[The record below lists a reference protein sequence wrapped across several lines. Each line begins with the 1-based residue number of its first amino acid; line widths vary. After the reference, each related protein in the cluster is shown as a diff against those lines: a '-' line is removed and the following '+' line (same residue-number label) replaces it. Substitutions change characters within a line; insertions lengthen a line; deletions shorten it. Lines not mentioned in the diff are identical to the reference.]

1 MLPLT
6 SLKKWKWE
14 NLKTVIDFQYENLAE
29 NYELSSMGRQERVG
43 RVKNIFFNKKTVNKK
58 MPLKNPKTPKADFSQ
73 SSLKVTKL
81 SKF

>member
-14 NLKTVIDFQYENLAE
+14 NLKTVIDFHYENLAE

-58 MPLKNPKTPKADFSQ
+58 MPLKNPKTPKTDFSQ
-73 SSLKVTKL
+73 SSLKVKKL